1 MPPPAHQGFQHQ
13 HRVYQDYPH
22 RSGKRDALRRPW
34 PSRINNNSCFE
45 KVFVECWSFLLEMLK
60 SLTFGTADGGGCVGF
75 CFFLFV
81 CYYLRVVI
89 HIYIYMFCWIGVRCP
104 FFGILCLFFGKKKQN
119 LSHTT
124 KSVEKLRH
132 MFRGGLQHLQQPP
145 TIFGG
150 IVGAFRIDC
159 LELLVFHALVG
170 SLAR

>member
-1 MPPPAHQGFQHQ
+1 VCVALSLDFFASF
-13 HRVYQDYPH
+13 
-22 RSGKRDALRRPW
+22 SGKK
-34 PSRINNNSCFE
+34 N
-45 KVFVECWSFLLEMLK
+45 K
-60 SLTFGTADGGGCVGF
+60 T
-75 CFFLFV
+75 
-81 CYYLRVVI
+81 Y
-89 HIYIYMFCWIGVRCP
+89 
-104 FFGILCLFFGKKKQN
+104 
-119 LSHTT
+119 HTQP